1 MSKKTIKDIA
11 AELVNKHS
19 LSPIQADNFV
29 DEMFKLVSDTL
40 PSDKIVKVKGLGT
53 FKIIEVQD
61 RESVN
66 VNTGERVVI
75 EGHGKVSFT
84 PDNSM
89 KDLVNKPFSQFETVI
104 VNDNVDF
111 AEIDNKEEDA
121 AILAEIN
128 NYNESPESEYTSES
142 EPEKTSEQKLTIELE
157 SVTESESIKES
168 SSESV
173 IEPNQIIEPESA
185 NKNKQETEVRSE
197 QIKHSESYSKSEIE
211 PLQETEQKSSSQP
224 KQIVDSKSVNKSE
237 SVTEPKLVKEK
248 LEEIDSENISEKE
261 ISIDSQ
267 DVDLQEHSNHLFLKV
282 VFSIFAAL
290 IIFGVGFCIGQYMSE
305 KGIYNVM
312 EYTNIFGKA
321 EKPIVKPID
330 KSAYRSPVKHI
341 GKQISKSDVQ
351 SKVKSDLKPTI
362 GADNEVKAKSESTE
376 VKDNESQ
383 SIIYDNKNAQ
393 VRTGAYRIIGVDNI
407 ITLKSDESVK
417 SLSDRMLGPGM
428 ECYISVINDIN
439 ESETLNKGQKIKI
452 PKLELRHHKKH

>member
-142 EPEKTSEQKLTIELE
+142 EPEKTSEQKLTIEIE
-157 SVTESESIKES
+157 SVAESESIKES

-173 IEPNQIIEPESA
+173 IEPNQIIKPESV
-185 NKNKQETEVRSE
+185 NKDKQETEVRAG
-197 QIKHSESYSKSEIE
+197 QIKHTESYSKSERE
-211 PLQETEQKSSSQP
+211 PLQEAEQKSSSQP

-290 IIFGVGFCIGQYMSE
+290 IIF
-305 KGIYNVM
+305 
-312 EYTNIFGKA
+312 
-321 EKPIVKPID
+321 
-330 KSAYRSPVKHI
+330 
-341 GKQISKSDVQ
+341 
-351 SKVKSDLKPTI
+351 
-362 GADNEVKAKSESTE
+362 
-376 VKDNESQ
+376 
-383 SIIYDNKNAQ
+383 
-393 VRTGAYRIIGVDNI
+393 
-407 ITLKSDESVK
+407 
-417 SLSDRMLGPGM
+417 
-428 ECYISVINDIN
+428 
-439 ESETLNKGQKIKI
+439 
-452 PKLELRHHKKH
+452 